1 MTGGAP
7 LIRTDR
13 RELGRV
19 RRSTMGGGTEVER
32 AGRAGAYLFVLPAVL
47 VFAVFYLYP
56 ALNTF
61 ASSLFRWSV
70 LSPWQ
75 PVEPSTWTFAGLDN
89 YTAVLGDR
97 RFWNSVLNTGV
108 WLILFPLVSTLFSLV
123 VAILIWQIR
132 FGQRLFRSIF
142 VMSMTISLTAA
153 GVLWALVFNPDFG
166 VLTAITKAIGL
177 YGAEL
182 NLGPLHL
189 RFADWLSDLGTLHLG
204 FADLSLVNVAV
215 IAPAFWALAG
225 FGVISFTAGLSSLD
239 QELVEAAHLDGAN
252 ALQVV
257 RYVVIPSLRRPMIIV
272 AVVFVIYA
280 LRTFDVVWVTT
291 RGGPGTDT
299 EVVAVLLWR
308 KALEFFDTP
317 SAGHATAI
325 AFLLSAVMVAV
336 AFPYLRSM
344 LRREQE

>member
-1 MTGGAP
+1 M
-7 LIRTDR
+7 
-13 RELGRV
+13 
-19 RRSTMGGGTEVER
+19 
-32 AGRAGAYLFVLPAVL
+32 PALL
-47 VFAVFYLYP
+47 VFTAFYLYP
-56 ALNTF
+56 ALNTL

-75 PVEPSTWTFAGLDN
+75 PFDPSTWRFAGLDN
-89 YTAVLGDR
+89 YAAVLGDR
-97 RFWNSVLNTGV
+97 RFWNSVLNTAV

-123 VAILIWQIR
+123 IAILIWQIR

-142 VMSMTISLTAA
+142 VMSMTVSLTAA
-153 GVLWALVFNPDFG
+153 GVLWALVYNPDFG
-166 VLTAITKAIGL
+166 VLTAATRAIGL
-177 YGAEL
+177 HGADL
-182 NLGPLHL
+182 QLGPLHL
-189 RFADWLSDLGTLHLG
+189 RFSDWLSNLGTLQLG
-204 FADLSLVNVAV
+204 FAELSLVNLAV

-239 QELVEAAHLDGAN
+239 QELVEAARVEGAN
-252 ALQVV
+252 AIQVV
-257 RYVVIPSLRRPMIIV
+257 RHVVIPSLRRAMIIV

-317 SAGHATAI
+317 SAGQATAI
-325 AFLLSAVMVAV
+325 AFLLSAAMVAG
-336 AFPYLRSM
+336 AFPYLRSL
-344 LRREQE
+344 LRQGQE